1 MRRNIRAGIRLKYL
15 GASGR
20 WPSGNRRWYLRAP
33 GQKAI
38 PMPNL
43 PIDSPKFLAAYAA
56 AMGGTKPSPVVQ
68 HAGGSLGHAIRSY
81 LASDDFMMLAP
92 STRLDRRR
100 ILEKI
105 EAAYGRA
112 QLAQIQPRHI
122 RTDLAKHQPNPA
134 NNRLKCWRAVMSWA
148 VQAGAL
154 DTDPA
159 KQVAKRKA
167 PKTDGHEAWTRLD
180 LEKFR
185 AHWPHDTP
193 QRLFCEL
200 LYRSC
205 AAVVDA
211 CALGRSSVKDG
222 WITYRRSKSKSMA
235 VIPWTRENA
244 PDWFEWTGDFE
255 ICLRSAPIAPTFTVT
270 ARGLPRSQKAVSSW
284 FSSAA
289 TAAGIDP
296 RKSAHG
302 LRKLRAAMFR
312 EMGASKEAR
321 RAILGH
327 ETDAEAEHYDKSADL
342 QKVVRGA

>member
-1 MRRNIRAGIRLKYL
+1 MRRGIRAGVRLKYL
-15 GASGR
+15 GAAGK
-20 WPSGNRRWYLRAP
+20 WPSGNRRWYLRKP
-33 GQKAI
+33 GEKAI
-38 PMPNL
+38 PMPDL
-43 PIDSPKFLAAYAA
+43 PIESPKFLEAYVIAS
-56 AMGGTKPSPVVQ
+56 GGGKPSPIVQ
-68 HAGGSLGHAIRSY
+68 HRGGTLGFVIRGY
-81 LASDDFMMLAP
+81 MASGDYALLAP
-92 STRLDRRR
+92 STRGSRRS

-105 EAAYGRA
+105 EAAYGHLPIA
-112 QLAQIQPRHI
+112 PIQPRHI
-122 RTDLAKHQPNPA
+122 RTDLSKFEPNPA
-134 NNRLKCWRAVMSWA
+134 NNRLKCWRAVMAWA
-148 VQAGAL
+148 VQSGAI

-185 AHWPHDTP
+185 AHWPHETR
-193 QRLFCEL
+193 QRMFCEL

-211 CALGRSSVKDG
+211 CALGRANVKDG
-222 WITYRRSKSKSMA
+222 WITYSRSKSKSVAM
-235 VIPWTRENA
+235 IPWARENA

-255 ICLRSAPIAPTFTVT
+255 ICQRHAPIAPTFIVT

-289 TAAGIDP
+289 TAAGLDP
-296 RKSAHG
+296 NKSAHG

-312 EMGASKEAR
+312 EMGASMEAR

-327 ETDAEAEHYDKSADL
+327 ESDAEAVHYDKSADL
-342 QKVVRGA
+342 KKVVRGA